1 MSLSLPTAA
10 RAAVLVA
17 AKDLRVEARSR
28 SVLQGM
34 VFYAAIAVLLFGFAL
49 GPDSETLRRL
59 APGMLWLAVALASL
73 LAVGRS
79 FAAEREQGTLDAL
92 LLYPVPRESVLAGK
106 ALASLALLLA
116 VAGSASILMLILYS
130 LPVTAGGVW
139 ALAVGVLL
147 GCAGLAVAGTL
158 YGAVAAHLAA
168 REALMPMLLLP
179 LLVPLLI
186 ATTEITAAAL
196 DGELAAR
203 WLALLGAFDL
213 VLVAL
218 STAVFSHLLEG

>member
-1 MSLSLPTAA
+1 MSRDGPTAG
-10 RAAVLVA
+10 RAALQVA
-17 AKDLRVEARSR
+17 VKDLKVEARSR

-34 VFYAAIAVLLFGFAL
+34 VFYAALAVLLFGFAL

-59 APGMLWLAVALASL
+59 APGMLWLAVTLASL

-79 FAAEREQGTLDAL
+79 FAAEREQGTLEPL
-92 LLYPVPRESVLAGK
+92 LLYAVPRESLLAGK
-106 ALASLALLLA
+106 ALASFALLLV
-116 VAGSASILMLILYS
+116 VAGSASALMLVLYS
-130 LPVTAGGVW
+130 LPVTAGEAWV
-139 ALAVGVLL
+139 LAAGVLL
-147 GCAGLAVAGTL
+147 GAAGLAVAGTL
-158 YGAVAAHLAA
+158 YGAVAAHLPA

-186 ATTEITAAAL
+186 STTEITAAAL
-196 DGELAAR
+196 EGELAGR

-213 VLVAL
+213 VLVGL

>member
-1 MSLSLPTAA
+1 MKLGAPAA
-10 RAAVLVA
+10 GRAALLVA
-17 AKDLRVEARSR
+17 AKDLRAEARSR

-79 FAAEREQGTLDAL
+79 FAAEREQGTLELL
-92 LLYPVPRESVLAGK
+92 LLYPVPRESLFAGK

-116 VAGSASILMLILYS
+116 VTGSASALMVVLYS
-130 LPVTAGGVW
+130 LPVAASGVW
-139 ALAVGVLL
+139 ALAGGVLL
-147 GCAGLAVAGTL
+147 GAAGLAVAGTL
-158 YGAVAAHLAA
+158 YGAVAAHLPA

-186 ATTEITAAAL
+186 STTEITAAAL
-196 DGELAAR
+196 GGELAGR
-203 WLALLGAFDL
+203 WLALLGSFDL
-213 VLVAL
+213 LLVGL
-218 STAVFSHLLEG
+218 STAVFSYLLEG